1 MLLASQGSNY
11 LKKKKKIRK
20 IKREE
25 KEPRKTIKKEEKTL
39 KKMSLFKKSLWKD
52 NLLAALKTLWIK

>member
-52 NLLAALKTLWIK
+52 NLLAALKTL